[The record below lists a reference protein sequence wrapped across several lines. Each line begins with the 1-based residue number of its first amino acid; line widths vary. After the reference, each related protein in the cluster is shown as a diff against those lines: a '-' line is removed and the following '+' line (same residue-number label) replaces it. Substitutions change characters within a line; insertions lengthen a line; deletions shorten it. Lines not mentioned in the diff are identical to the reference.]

1 MISDTNDFSN
11 ILSIIGVFAV
21 AAFKILPSISSLI
34 VASQKFNYSFPSYE
48 KVFKELETNNLK
60 FKEKDIENYYLKF
73 DDEIKIN
80 DLSFKYTNTEKLVL
94 KNISFAIKI
103 NSSVGIYGV
112 SGSGKST
119 LLDCLIGFNKPT
131 DGSIFVDNQNI
142 NQSTKEWLKLISYV
156 PQNIF
161 LLDDTI
167 LSNIAIGDEIEKI
180 DYKKLDLAISVSQLK
195 NFIEE
200 LPQGK
205 ETIIG
210 ERGAKISGGQRQ
222 RIGIARAIYKKSPVL
237 LLDEATSALDSKLE
251 EKIIKSIFDQD
262 FIRAKI
268 IISHKMST
276 LKYCDKIY
284 ELDKGILNI
293 KNK

>member
-1 MISDTNDFSN
+1 M
-11 ILSIIGVFAV
+11 V
-21 AAFKILPSISSLI
+21 
-34 VASQKFNYSFPSYE
+34 
-48 KVFKELETNNLK
+48 
-60 FKEKDIENYYLKF
+60 
-73 DDEIKIN
+73 KIN
-80 DLSFKYTNTEKLVL
+80 F
-94 KNISFAIKI
+94 IR
-103 NSSVGIYGV
+103 
-112 SGSGKST
+112 
-119 LLDCLIGFNKPT
+119 
-131 DGSIFVDNQNI
+131 
-142 NQSTKEWLKLISYV
+142 STKY
-156 PQNIF
+156 F

-276 LKYCDKIY
+276 LNTVIKYMSWTKEY
-284 ELDKGILNI
+284 
-293 KNK
+293 

>member
-1 MISDTNDFSN
+1 M
-11 ILSIIGVFAV
+11 
-21 AAFKILPSISSLI
+21 
-34 VASQKFNYSFPSYE
+34 
-48 KVFKELETNNLK
+48 
-60 FKEKDIENYYLKF
+60 
-73 DDEIKIN
+73 
-80 DLSFKYTNTEKLVL
+80 
-94 KNISFAIKI
+94 
-103 NSSVGIYGV
+103 
-112 SGSGKST
+112 
-119 LLDCLIGFNKPT
+119 IGFNKPT

-210 ERGAKISGGQRQ
+210 ERGAKFLG
-222 RIGIARAIYKKSPVL
+222 
-237 LLDEATSALDSKLE
+237 
-251 EKIIKSIFDQD
+251 
-262 FIRAKI
+262 
-268 IISHKMST
+268 
-276 LKYCDKIY
+276 
-284 ELDKGILNI
+284 DKG
-293 KNK
+293 KE